1 MNYALIQ
8 KTIGM
13 MILVF
18 ATILIIP
25 LGVSL
30 SYNDGNT
37 SSFIYSFI
45 IIFLSGS
52 LLFFPNRNNTFDSNI
67 KIKEGFL
74 IVVFFWVLLSFF
86 GSFPFIFDMNLSM
99 SFVDAFF
106 ESVSGWTTTGATI
119 ISNLDDLSPSIL
131 IYRQLL
137 QWLGGMGIVV
147 LALAVLP
154 MLGVGGMQLYK
165 AESGGPIKDNKI
177 SPRIAETAQNLW
189 KVYLG
194 LTLLCAGAYY
204 LAGMN
209 LFDAI
214 AHSFSTI
221 AIGGFSTHNQSIAY
235 FNSFAIELVCMIF
248 MFLSALNFILHFHS
262 LKSKSL
268 ETYFKDVEFRL
279 YILLIVVISFLLL
292 SYSFFV
298 QANQI
303 SVMGIL
309 FQVVSFITTSG
320 FVSTSYE
327 DWPVSIVSTLI
338 FLSFLGACAG
348 STGGGIKI
356 IRILFILKELKRGLI
371 KIIHPSAEVPIKI
384 NGKAVNDSV
393 SNNILLFFVFYLIS
407 YIFLSLVLL
416 LIGLDATTAFS
427 SVAACLNNLGP
438 GAGSVIDNYSS
449 INTASKYLL
458 SFTML
463 LGRLE
468 IYTLLIIMTP
478 YFWKY

>member
-74 IVVFFWVLLSFF
+74 IVVFFWILLSFF

-292 SYSFFV
+292 SYTFFV

-327 DWPVSIVSTLI
+327 DWPVSIISTLI

-384 NGKAVNDSV
+384 NGQAVNDSV

>member
-1 MNYALIQ
+1 
-8 KTIGM
+8 M

-25 LGVSL
+25 LGVSI

-74 IVVFFWVLLSFF
+74 IVVFFWILLSFF

-292 SYSFFV
+292 SYTFFV

-327 DWPVSIVSTLI
+327 DWPVSIISTLI

-384 NGKAVNDSV
+384 NGQAVNDSV

>member
-1 MNYALIQ
+1 
-8 KTIGM
+8 M

-30 SYNDGNT
+30 SYDDGNT

-52 LLFFPNRNNTFDSNI
+52 ILFFPNRNNTFDSNI

-194 LTLLCAGAYY
+194 LTLSCAGAYY

-309 FQVVSFITTSG
+309 FQVISFITTSG

-327 DWPVSIVSTLI
+327 DWPVSIISTLI

-384 NGKAVNDSV
+384 NGQAVNDSV

>member
-30 SYNDGNT
+30 SYNDGNS

-74 IVVFFWVLLSFF
+74 IVVFFWILLSFF

-194 LTLLCAGAYY
+194 LTLSCAGAYY

-235 FNSFAIELVCMIF
+235 FDSFAIELVCMIF

-309 FQVVSFITTSG
+309 FQVISFITTSG

-327 DWPVSIVSTLI
+327 DWPVSIISTLI

-384 NGKAVNDSV
+384 NGQAVNDSV

>member
-18 ATILIIP
+18 AIILIIP
-25 LGVSL
+25 VSISL
-30 SYNDGNT
+30 IYNDGNT

-45 IIFLSGS
+45 IIFLFGS
-52 LLFFPNRNNTFDSNI
+52 FLFFPNQSNSFDSSI

-74 IVVFFWVLLSFF
+74 IVVLFWVLLSFL
-86 GSFPFIFDMNLSM
+86 GSFPFMFDINLSM
-99 SFVDAFF
+99 SFADSFF

-137 QWLGGMGIVV
+137 QWLDGMGIVV

-209 LFDAI
+209 IFDAI

-235 FNSFAIELVCMIF
+235 FNSFEIELVCMIF

-262 LKSKSL
+262 LKSRSIKI
-268 ETYFKDVEFRL
+268 YFKDVEFRL
-279 YILLIVVISFLLL
+279 YILLIVIFSFLLL
-292 SYSFFV
+292 
-298 QANQI
+298 
-303 SVMGIL
+303 L
-309 FQVVSFITTSG
+309 F
-320 FVSTSYE
+320 
-327 DWPVSIVSTLI
+327 
-338 FLSFLGACAG
+338 
-348 STGGGIKI
+348 
-356 IRILFILKELKRGLI
+356 
-371 KIIHPSAEVPIKI
+371 
-384 NGKAVNDSV
+384 
-393 SNNILLFFVFYLIS
+393 
-407 YIFLSLVLL
+407 
-416 LIGLDATTAFS
+416 
-427 SVAACLNNLGP
+427 
-438 GAGSVIDNYSS
+438 
-449 INTASKYLL
+449 
-458 SFTML
+458 
-463 LGRLE
+463 
-468 IYTLLIIMTP
+468 
-478 YFWKY
+478 

>member
-18 ATILIIP
+18 AVILIIP
-25 LGVSL
+25 ISISL
-30 SYNDGNT
+30 IYNDGNT
-37 SSFIYSFI
+37 SSFIYSFT
-45 IIFLSGS
+45 IIFLFGS
-52 LLFFPNRNNTFDSNI
+52 LLFFPNQSNSFDSSI

-74 IVVFFWVLLSFF
+74 IVVLFWVLLSFL
-86 GSFPFIFDMNLSM
+86 GSFPFMFDINLSM
-99 SFVDAFF
+99 SFADAFF

-119 ISNLDDLSPSIL
+119 INNLDVLSPSIL

-194 LTLLCAGAYY
+194 LTLLCAAAYY

-209 LFDAI
+209 IFDAI

-235 FNSFAIELVCMIF
+235 FNSFEVELVCMIF

-262 LKSKSL
+262 LKSRSL
-268 ETYFKDVEFRL
+268 KIYFKDVEFRL
-279 YILLIVVISFLLL
+279 YILLIVVFSFLLL
-292 SYSFFV
+292 LYTSFV
-298 QANQI
+298 YANEI
-303 SVMGIL
+303 SAMGIL
-309 FQVVSFITTSG
+309 FQVISFITTSG
-320 FVSTSYE
+320 FVSMSYD
-327 DWPVSIVSTLI
+327 DWPLSIISILI

-384 NGKAVNDSV
+384 NDQAVNENI
-393 SNNILLFFVFYLIS
+393 SNNILLFFIFYIIS

-416 LIGLDATTAFS
+416 LMGLDATTAFS

-449 INTASKYLL
+449 INTATKYLL

>member
-30 SYNDGNT
+30 SYDDGNT

-52 LLFFPNRNNTFDSNI
+52 ILFFPNRNNTFDSNI

-194 LTLLCAGAYY
+194 LTLSCAGAYY

-309 FQVVSFITTSG
+309 FQVISFITTSG

-327 DWPVSIVSTLI
+327 DWPVSIISTLI

-384 NGKAVNDSV
+384 NGQAVNDSV